1 MFDLMHVVG
10 VERVELAA
18 YQLKSVARMFD
29 NWKDGIHKDAP
40 HLSRSCFEEAFLGH
54 IFP

>member
-1 MFDLMHVVG
+1 MMHVVG

-18 YQLKSVARMFD
+18 YQLKSVARTFD
-29 NWKDGIHKDAP
+29 QWKDGRAKDSP
-40 HLSRSCFEEAFLGH
+40 HPSWDCFEEAFLGH